1 MPVNPNAAIE
11 ITAFRWVPPFA
22 EGLVRD
28 LRARWVLEEAGLDY
42 RVRLLEQQRP
52 PEYLREQP
60 FDQVPC
66 FNDGKVH
73 IFESGAIVQYVGEK
87 SEALLPREPQGRY
100 RAIQWTY
107 AALNSVE
114 PAIQNLASIDL
125 FDADQEWAKL
135 RRPGAVDFVRL
146 KLKRVSD
153 WLGDKHWLERPLHHR
168 RPVDGRQC
176 LRILRHTDLVAE
188 FPNLAA
194 YVKRGEARPA
204 FKQALS
210 DQTGGVQPPIKWK
223 EQQHD
228 LKDFRRNLRK
238 HVEAGGRRQGK
249 LTLRRGRMHAG
260 RWMPPANI
268 RRQARDAAN
277 EKMRA
282 TPMKEMGATMPF
294 DGKRMI
300 WAASTR
306 SSRKAAAA
314 VTPTASSCRSEGK
327 SDDQPPEN
335 GQGCDPRIEAL

>member
-1 MPVNPNAAIE
+1 MPVNPDAAIE

-42 RVRLLEQQRP
+42 RVRLLEGQRP

-66 FNDGKVH
+66 FRDGQVH

-87 SEALLPREPQGRY
+87 SEALLPRELEPRF

-114 PAIQNLASIDL
+114 PSIQNLASIDL
-125 FDADQEWAKL
+125 FYADQEWATL
-135 RRPGAVDFVRL
+135 RRQGAVDFVRL

-153 WLGDKHWLERPLHHR
+153 WLDDKDWLE
-168 RPVDGRQC
+168 GRFTIGDLLMVTV

-194 YVKRGEARPA
+194 YVKRGESRPA

-210 DQTGGVQPPIKWK
+210 DQLAVFT
-223 EQQHD
+223 
-228 LKDFRRNLRK
+228 
-238 HVEAGGRRQGK
+238 
-249 LTLRRGRMHAG
+249 
-260 RWMPPANI
+260 AN
-268 RRQARDAAN
+268 QM
-277 EKMRA
+277 EG
-282 TPMKEMGATMPF
+282 E
-294 DGKRMI
+294 
-300 WAASTR
+300 
-306 SSRKAAAA
+306 
-314 VTPTASSCRSEGK
+314 TA
-327 SDDQPPEN
+327 
-335 GQGCDPRIEAL
+335 